1 MATSLRVTELDFDQ
15 IKENIKTYFKQQSQF
30 TDYDFEGSGLSVLID
45 TLAYNT
51 HYNAFYANMALN
63 EIFIDS
69 AVKRE
74 SVVSLSKMLNYV
86 PRSARAAIAK
96 ITVTVNGVT
105 GSPASLLIDRYTA
118 FTTSID
124 NQTFTFYNL
133 EPATIIPS
141 GGVYDYENLEVYEG
155 TYVANKFTVGS
166 TPGPAEK
173 FVIPN
178 KNVDTTTIRVTVQ
191 DTSTSTVSTKYTV
204 FEGDITDVNDTS
216 TVYFLEQNSTGYYQ
230 IYFGDG
236 ILGKQ
241 LSTGNQITIEY
252 IVTNSTAANISDKI
266 DQSFTLS
273 GTIETYTDATIVVVE
288 KSAGGALEET
298 VDEVRFNAPKYA
310 TSQNRLITKK
320 DYEAFLKS
328 KYNYIDA
335 VVVWGGEDND
345 PPQYGKVF
353 ISILPKS
360 NQYLTTTRKNQIS
373 ADIKAKRAMSLIPT
387 FVDPETF
394 YINIVDTVRYNPN
407 VTNDAASD
415 IEAAVTAA
423 VENYFAQNITT
434 FGDDFSASKL
444 IAAID
449 NAKTS
454 ILSNTMIPTIQKRLT
469 PTAGLA
475 LSQKFSVGNKIEPS
489 SISSSRFYYDL
500 LGEIQAARIYDVPD
514 EGTVQYTGTYR
525 RSGYVIT
532 VTTTSAHS
540 LTAGEKVT
548 LSLSGNA
555 NDGLYTV
562 NQVQSSKVFT
572 VISTASGVD
581 YGSLTVDSERRGLLK
596 IYNPDD
602 NRALNNNIG
611 VVSYDSGIV
620 QINNLNVFGFLN
632 DQTDVR
638 IYFKLTRDS
647 EDIFISRN
655 QILRLD
661 TSTANEQTNRLG
673 GVSISTIAV
682 PK

>member
-74 SVVSLSKMLNYV
+74 SVVSISKMLNYV
-86 PRSARAAIAK
+86 PRSARAATSK
-96 ITVTVNGVT
+96 INVTVNSVT
-105 GSPASLLIDRYTA
+105 GSPSSLLIDRYTA
-118 FTTSID
+118 FTTSI
-124 NQTFTFYNL
+124 NNATYTFYNI

-141 GGVYDYENLEVYEG
+141 GGVYNYQNLPVYEG
-155 TYVANKFTVGS
+155 TYVANKFAVGS

-178 KNVDTTTIRVTVQ
+178 INIDTSTLRVTVQ
-191 DTSTSTVSTKYTV
+191 DNPTTTASVKFSE
-204 FEGDITDVNDTS
+204 FEGDITDVTGTS
-216 TVYFLEQNSTGYYQ
+216 TIYFLEQSSTGYYQ

-236 ILGKQ
+236 VLGQ
-241 LSTGNQITIEY
+241 MLTTGNQVTIEY
-252 IVTNSTAANISDKI
+252 IVTNGTNANISDKI
-266 DQSFTLS
+266 DQSFQLS
-273 GTIETYTDATIVVVE
+273 GTIEGYTNATIVVVE
-288 KSAGGALEET
+288 KSAGGAGEET
-298 VDEVRFNAPKYA
+298 IDEVRFNAPKYA

-328 KYNYIDA
+328 KYNYIDS

-387 FVDPETF
+387 FVEPETF

-407 VTNDAASD
+407 TTNDAASD

-423 VENYFAQNITT
+423 VNTYFAQNITT

-449 NAKTS
+449 DSKTS

-475 LSQKFSVGNKIEPS
+475 LSQKFTVGNKIEPS
-489 SISSSRFYYDL
+489 SISSTRFYYDL
-500 LGEIQAARIYDVPD
+500 LGEIIAARIYDVPN
-514 EGTVQYTGTYR
+514 EGTVKYTGTYR
-525 RSGYVIT
+525 RSGAIIT

-548 LSLSGNA
+548 LTLSGSA
-555 NDGLYTV
+555 PDGVYTV
-562 NQVQSSKVFT
+562 NQVQSSK
-572 VISTASGVD
+572 
-581 YGSLTVDSERRGLLK
+581 
-596 IYNPDD
+596 
-602 NRALNNNIG
+602 
-611 VVSYDSGIV
+611 
-620 QINNLNVFGFLN
+620 
-632 DQTDVR
+632 
-638 IYFKLTRDS
+638 
-647 EDIFISRN
+647 
-655 QILRLD
+655 ILRL
-661 TSTANEQTNRLG
+661 
-673 GVSISTIAV
+673 
-682 PK
+682 